1 MELRPLLGGGAAALG
16 AAVGV
21 RRIVRPRRRRGA
33 LRRRPLTRQDILPT
47 LIALV
52 DKSVVLRTEEDA
64 ARYWLLDIIREFGA
78 ERLARLPAD
87 TDATQDQHIA
97 YFRAMAG
104 EFSRH
109 AKDDDQLQ
117 RYHLL
122 RREHPDL
129 RAALDRPGRAGEA
142 ARLAADLRAYWEIS
156 GLLRE
161 GKHWLTKIL
170 LRFPGPSPERA
181 CC

>member
-1 MELRPLLGGGAAALG
+1 
-16 AAVGV
+16 
-21 RRIVRPRRRRGA
+21 
-33 LRRRPLTRQDILPT
+33 
-47 LIALV
+47 
-52 DKSVVLRTEEDA
+52 
-64 ARYWLLDIIREFGA
+64 
-78 ERLARLPAD
+78 
-87 TDATQDQHIA
+87 
-97 YFRAMAG
+97 MAG

-129 RAALDRPGRAGEA
+129 RAAIGYALDRPGRAGEA
-142 ARLAADLRAYWEIS
+142 PGWPPTCAPTWEIS

-170 LRFPGPSPERA
+170 LRFPGSSPDGPG
-181 CC
+181 C